1 MLDLALFLCIAAFLA
16 AGIRRPFIWVLA
28 YLYID
33 ILSPQKIGWSLT
45 QALPVS
51 LIAFCAAFGGW
62 LLTDPKRGSRFT
74 FRQFLLLALL
84 AYCAITTA
92 NADFPVDAANKWAW
106 VWKAMVFAIFFPL
119 ALTTR
124 LRIEGAALIMLLS
137 ASAIYITAGIKT
149 VLSGGGYGS
158 LSLFVN
164 DNSGLYESSV
174 LACMGIAIIPL
185 ILWFTRH
192 GTVFAPDWRVKL
204 FGYALIFACL
214 LVPVGTEAR
223 TGLVCI
229 GVLAVLL
236 LRDSRRRLA
245 FIGAAALV
253 ATVSL
258 PFLPTSFYDRMST
271 LTAPSRDESAS
282 TRVAV
287 WKWTLDYARDNPF
300 GGGFDAFR
308 GNKFT
313 YELPVV
319 KGSGNTQAYRY
330 NRVTDEGRAYH
341 SAYFEVL
348 GEQGWIGLAIWLML
362 QFTGLW
368 QMECIRRRWRNR
380 TAPGEMWQAPLAS
393 ALQYAQII
401 YLVGA
406 LFTGIAYQPL
416 MLMIVGLQIA
426 LATLLGKAQPHPLA
440 SGNAGGRHP
449 AAGKQTAGA
458 RHAALHGG
466 QAAPARQTGGPT

>member
-1 MLDLALFLCIAAFLA
+1 MLDLALFLFVAAFLA
-16 AGIRRPFIWVLA
+16 AGIRHPFIWVLV

-45 QALPVS
+45 PALPIS
-51 LIAFCAAFGGW
+51 LIAFCAAFAGW
-62 LLTDPKRGSRFT
+62 LLADPKIGSRFT
-74 FRQFLLLALL
+74 FRQFLMVCLLI
-84 AYCAITTA
+84 YCAVTTA
-92 NADFPVDAANKWAW
+92 NADFPVDAANKWSW

-124 LRIEGAALIMLLS
+124 LRIEGATLIMLLS
-137 ASAIYITAGIKT
+137 AAAIYISAGIKT
-149 VLSGGGYGS
+149 VLAGGGYGS
-158 LSLFVN
+158 LSVFVN

-185 ILWFTRH
+185 ILWFTRY
-192 GTVFAPDWRVKL
+192 GTVFLPDWRVKL

-229 GVLAVLL
+229 AVLAVLL
-236 LRDSRRRLA
+236 LRDSKRRLT
-245 FIGAAALV
+245 FIAAAALIG
-253 ATVSL
+253 TVSL

-271 LTAPSRDESAS
+271 LTAPQRDESAS

-287 WKWTLDYARDNPF
+287 WSWTLEYIQQNPF

-319 KGSGNTQAYRY
+319 TESGNTEAVKFEQ
-330 NRVTDEGRAYH
+330 VTDEGRAYH

-348 GEQGWIGLAIWLML
+348 GEQGWIGLAIWLLL
-362 QFTGLW
+362 QFSGLW
-368 QMECIRRRWRNR
+368 QMERVRRRWRTR
-380 TAPGEMWQAPLAS
+380 TAPGETWQAPLAS

-406 LFTGIAYQPL
+406 IFTGIAYQPL
-416 MLMIVGLQIA
+416 MLMIIGLQIA
-426 LATLLGKAQPHPLA
+426 LVTLLKRLKFSATPD
-440 SGNAGGRHP
+440 GGMSAP
-449 AAGKQTAGA
+449 ARLTAGA
-458 RHAALHGG
+458 RHAAL
-466 QAAPARQTGGPT
+466 QSERVTPPPQVSSPS